1 MLILVVKVRLLLL
14 LLSAKEVPE
23 IFCLE
28 NKNTHKLTVK
38 MQLHVALEEKME
50 IKYLRLVSCRVSSLI
65 SNTESLR
72 EDKVPG
78 TSSETTLDN
87 FSTETPSFLKA
98 CNQKKKKMKL
108 QQDVEFFID

>member
-38 MQLHVALEEKME
+38 MQLHVALEEKNGNKIPE
-50 IKYLRLVSCRVSSLI
+50 IGKLSSQFV
-65 SNTESLR
+65 N
-72 EDKVPG
+72 
-78 TSSETTLDN
+78 
-87 FSTETPSFLKA
+87 
-98 CNQKKKKMKL
+98 L
-108 QQDVEFFID
+108 QYRKFEGR